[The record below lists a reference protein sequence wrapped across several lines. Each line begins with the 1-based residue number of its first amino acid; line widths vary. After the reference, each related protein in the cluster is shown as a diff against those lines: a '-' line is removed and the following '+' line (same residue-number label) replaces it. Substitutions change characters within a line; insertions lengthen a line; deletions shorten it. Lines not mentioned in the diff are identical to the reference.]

1 MTSNFQREFLN
12 NFPLKKSSQKWQQSG
27 TRQTLALLFRRGL
40 ISVAPALRHRPKKN
54 SEKFFEGCYVNFNI
68 RPFWLIIM
76 QDFETLLKGS
86 ALAHGHLCP
95 GQVVGV
101 RMAMLGCRL
110 IGLDDPGAPDQI
122 KKIIVYLEMD
132 RCTSDAVAHVT
143 GVKLGR
149 RSLKFMDYGIM
160 AATFVNLETEKAY
173 RILSTEEARDLV
185 SVYAP
190 EINEKSTQ
198 QLEAYLRMPDS
209 VLFRVQK
216 VQVPISEFDLPGP
229 TRSKLSCSQ
238 CGQVVRDHR
247 EVQVEGMTLCKPCA
261 CGAYFENAQEV
272 TWPDM
277 NWRPQNGSERTLLSS
292 EPDVLNVDD
301 NELCFATPNV
311 SKKETPSC

>member
-1 MTSNFQREFLN
+1 
-12 NFPLKKSSQKWQQSG
+12 
-27 TRQTLALLFRRGL
+27 
-40 ISVAPALRHRPKKN
+40 
-54 SEKFFEGCYVNFNI
+54 
-68 RPFWLIIM
+68 M

-86 ALAHGHLCP
+86 AVAHGHLCP

-110 IGLDDPGAPDQI
+110 IGLDEPRGQDQI
-122 KKIIVYLEMD
+122 KKIIVYVEMD
-132 RCTSDAVAHVT
+132 RCTSDAISHVT

-160 AATFVNLETEKAY
+160 AATFVNLETGKAC

-185 SVYAP
+185 AVYAP
-190 EINEKSTQ
+190 EIHGKSMQ

-209 VLFRVQK
+209 VLFRVQE

-229 TRSKLSCSQ
+229 THRKVSCSQ

-247 EVQVEGMTLCKPCA
+247 EVRMDGMTLCKPCA
-261 CGAYFENAQEV
+261 HGAYFENAQEV

-277 NWRPQNGSERTLLSS
+277 NWRPQLGEKVTTLRNESGVQKMGDGEFCVALSDNG
-292 EPDVLNVDD
+292 
-301 NELCFATPNV
+301 
-311 SKKETPSC
+311 KKEST